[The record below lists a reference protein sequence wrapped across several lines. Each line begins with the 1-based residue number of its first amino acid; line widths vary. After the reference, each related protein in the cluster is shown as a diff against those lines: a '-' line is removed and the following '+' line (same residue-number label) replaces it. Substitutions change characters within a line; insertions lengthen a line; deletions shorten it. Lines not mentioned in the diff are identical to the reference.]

1 MNQAAVSH
9 QALMP
14 IAVRPEHIVMAR
26 GEGSW
31 LWDEQGR
38 RYLDMVQGWAV
49 NSLGHGHPA
58 LVAAITAQAQTL
70 MNPSPAFY
78 NRPAMTL
85 AHLLAESSGLAH
97 VFFANSGAEANEG
110 AIKLARKWGRLHRD
124 GAWKIITFADSFHG
138 RTLATMSASGKA
150 GWDTMF
156 APQVPGFPK
165 ARLNDLASVEA
176 LVDAETVAIMLEPVQ
191 GESGVWPATPEFLQ
205 GLRALC
211 DREGLLL
218 ICDEVQTGVGRT
230 GQLFAHLAAGITA
243 DIMTLG
249 KGLGGGLPLAAL
261 IASESASCFAPGEQG
276 GTFNGNP
283 LCVSAGIA
291 VMTEIGRPGFL
302 DEVATKGAYLGQAL
316 AALSRRHGLGEVR
329 GAGLLLALELGE
341 RNGPELVMRARDRAE
356 TGLLINAP
364 RPHCLRFMP
373 ALTISLAEI
382 DQCCEMLDGLLQG

>member
-1 MNQAAVSH
+1 MNHHVVSH
-9 QALMP
+9 HALMP
-14 IAVRPEHIVMAR
+14 IALRPEHIVMAR

-58 LVAAITAQAQTL
+58 LVAAITAQAHTL

-85 AHLLAESSGLAH
+85 AHQLAESSGLAH

-110 AIKLARKWGRLHRD
+110 AIKLARKWGRLHRE

-165 ARLNDLASVEA
+165 ARLNDLASVES

-191 GESGVWPATPEFLQ
+191 GESGVWPATPAFLQ

-211 DREGLLL
+211 DREGMLL

-230 GQLFAHLAAGITA
+230 GRLFAHQAAGVAA

-261 IASESASCFAPGEQG
+261 LASESASCFAPGEQG

-283 LCVSAGIA
+283 LCVSAGVA
-291 VMTEIGRPGFL
+291 VMTEIGRSGFL
-302 DEVATKGAYLGQAL
+302 QEVAAKGANFAQGLRSL
-316 AALSRRHGLGEVR
+316 AERHTLGEVR
-329 GAGLLLALELGE
+329 GEGLLLALELGD
-341 RNGPELVMRARDRAE
+341 RDGAGLVTRARDRAD

-373 ALTISLAEI
+373 ALTISREEI
-382 DQCCEMLDGLLQG
+382 DQCCAMLDELLAG